1 MPVSEHGLILSGI
14 NLEMRNPL
22 NFHPIHRKGIICWI
36 KKFPLQTFYRRMT
49 YALGMGNYSGSL
61 RNY

>member
-22 NFHPIHRKGIICWI
+22 KFPPIHRKDIICWI
-36 KKFPLQTFYRRMT
+36 KKFPILTFYRRMT
-49 YALGMGNYSGSL
+49 YALGMRNSAGSSGN
-61 RNY
+61 